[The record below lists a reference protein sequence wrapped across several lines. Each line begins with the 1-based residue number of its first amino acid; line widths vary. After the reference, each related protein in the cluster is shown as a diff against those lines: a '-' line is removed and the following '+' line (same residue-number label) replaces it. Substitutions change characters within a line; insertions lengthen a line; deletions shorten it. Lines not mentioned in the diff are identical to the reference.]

1 MKKVTKNFSITETQ
15 SRRQVLKLLA
25 ASPVIALAGVASD
38 KVFASPRTGAD
49 LVITNGKFVTM
60 DPKKPSASA
69 MAIKGDSIVAIGSNK
84 EITGLIDDRT
94 RILDLDGQCVSPGI
108 IDAHS
113 HLVAFGQMQL
123 MFVILRPPQINS
135 FETLQKA
142 LAKSAKNR
150 HEGEWI
156 VGRGFKDFK
165 EGRFPTRHEL
175 DEAVPNNPL
184 LIIHW
189 SGQFGIAN
197 TMALKKADLMRTDL
211 KDPYGASYLRGKDKL
226 PNGILVHYPAIY
238 SVYTPPMTH
247 HEEMEAA
254 SWSMRLFAEQ
264 GVTCVHDNF
273 IPAQKALAYL
283 ELERRS
289 ELPVRVRVYPYV
301 PNLEHCKNLLSRV
314 KRYQSPLLRLQ
325 GVKLAIDG
333 YPLMYKPIDKGK
345 EHLVKPMQTQDQFE
359 AIIRAIHEA
368 DYQADV
374 HAVGDKAVDLTLD
387 TYKKVCGSESECRR
401 RRHRIEHFPFRKM
414 DSIKRAAEMGV
425 PVCSQPEMIIVRGD
439 ELMTKIEKKN
449 VNSLTPIATFI
460 REGCKI
466 CFGADVPAFPSYKP
480 WDSVGTAMK
489 RKTEKGKE
497 LDPSERITFFQGLE
511 CHTINAA
518 HASFD
523 DKDIGSLEIGK
534 MADFVIWN
542 RDLNEVTSAS
552 QLSGISPNA
561 TFVGGKVIF
570 ESNENK
576 LVFERTKL

>member
-534 MADFVIWN
+534 KADFVIWN

>member
-374 HAVGDKAVDLTLD
+374 HAVGDKAVDFTLD

-534 MADFVIWN
+534 KADFVIWN